1 MSRKLVYETMRV
13 QAITASYVAFSTPL
27 VHAASIVKI
36 VNRSTDDVF
45 ISTNGTDNH
54 DIVPENGFF
63 LYDQTAN
70 SPHEDNVY
78 DAANTQYYIKGAGSG
93 NVYLVIKYNKVTQ
106 QS

>member
-1 MSRKLVYETMRV
+1 MSRKLVYEPMRA
-13 QAITASYVAFSTPL
+13 QAITASYAPFSTPL
-27 VHAASIVKI
+27 THPASIVKI

-45 ISTNGTDNH
+45 ISTNGTTDH
-54 DIVPENGFF
+54 DIAPANGYF
-63 LYDQTAN
+63 LYDETAN

-78 DAANTQYYIKGAGSG
+78 DGAGTQYYIKGAGTG